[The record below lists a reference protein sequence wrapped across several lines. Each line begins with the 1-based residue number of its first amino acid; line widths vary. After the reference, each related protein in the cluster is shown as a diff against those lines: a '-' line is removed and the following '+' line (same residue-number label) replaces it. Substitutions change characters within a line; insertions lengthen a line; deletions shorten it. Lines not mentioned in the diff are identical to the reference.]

1 MACDYQYR
9 LTEKAKNELDGI
21 LHYIG
26 EELENHKAAGL
37 LMDEIDKSM
46 ERTCVFPESGI
57 LVPNKFVLGTTIRK
71 KIVNNYILYYTTDK
85 EKKIVWVLRIVYG
98 ARNQDNIVQNLSN

>member
-26 EELENHKAAGL
+26 EELENSKAAGL
-37 LMDEIDKSM
+37 LMDEI
-46 ERTCVFPESGI
+46 
-57 LVPNKFVLGTTIRK
+57 
-71 KIVNNYILYYTTDK
+71 
-85 EKKIVWVLRIVYG
+85 
-98 ARNQDNIVQNLSN
+98 VQNLNN